1 MAVREPPPRAR
12 RVRGREA
19 VGLRGARDDGGA
31 EQPGADQP
39 GEGAASPS
47 WVYRSMVHGL
57 PSSRRRSSGFHSDQG
72 LRDSIPEGKKSATTP
87 VPVTPKTAQSP
98 DAAGVVLTF
107 LDSVGRRSEA
117 EFYLKLFR
125 ELPKE
130 SFAIIAAEAAVIRYA
145 AGSLVEQ
152 LRFLR
157 ELGLFAP
164 VVVGLF
170 EPATAEKAAA
180 RLAKRS
186 ADMGAVVEHATGRDL
201 AERVR
206 TELSAENLPI
216 LCLSGAAD
224 ETTEQRFES
233 LGRLAGELGT
243 RKIVVLRRR
252 GGLGRQARAAAGG
265 ASASPEHRISVI
277 NLRTDLAALR
287 EPRALP
293 ADDTELLDH
302 LVTVLR
308 RPDCA
313 RAVASVAS
321 PFNLLRELFTV
332 KGAGTLIKSGTPIE
346 RHASYATVD
355 VPRLT
360 ALLESSFGR
369 KLDPAFFDEPPLAVY
384 LEESYRAAAV
394 VAPSGIAPYLTKFAV
409 DRVAQGEGMG
419 RDLWEALARDHR
431 SLIWRAKAENPIARW
446 YSGICDGMMRVGG
459 WMVYWRGL
467 GPSDVPR
474 VIEEATAR
482 REDFA
487 PTQET

>member
-1 MAVREPPPRAR
+1 VTQKTPR
-12 RVRGREA
+12 
-19 VGLRGARDDGGA
+19 
-31 EQPGADQP
+31 
-39 GEGAASPS
+39 
-47 WVYRSMVHGL
+47 
-57 PSSRRRSSGFHSDQG
+57 
-72 LRDSIPEGKKSATTP
+72 
-87 VPVTPKTAQSP
+87 SP

-107 LDSVGRRSEA
+107 LESVGRRSEA
-117 EFYLKLFR
+117 EFYVKLFR

-170 EPATAEKAAA
+170 EPAAAEKAAS

-186 ADMGAVVEHATGRDL
+186 ADMGAVVENAAGPDL

-206 TELSAENLPI
+206 AELGAENLPI
-216 LCLSGAAD
+216 LCLAGAAG
-224 ETTEQRFES
+224 ETTRERFDS

-252 GGLGRQARAAAGG
+252 GGLGRQGRPQAGATNAA
-265 ASASPEHRISVI
+265 PEHRISVV

-302 LVTVLR
+302 LVAVLT

-321 PFNLLRELFTV
+321 PLDLLRELFTL
-332 KGAGTLIKSGTPIE
+332 KGAGTLVKRGTPIE
-346 RHASYATVD
+346 RHASYATLD
-355 VPRLT
+355 IARLT

-369 KLDPAFFDEPPLAVY
+369 GLAPTFFDEPPLAVY
-384 LEESYRAAAV
+384 LEEGYRAAAV
-394 VAPSGIAPYLTKFAV
+394 VTPSAIAPYLTKFAV
-409 DRVAQGEGMG
+409 DRVAQGEGMA

-431 SLIWRAKAENPIARW
+431 SLFWRARAENPIASW
-446 YSGICDGMMRVGG
+446 YAGLCDGMMRVGG
-459 WMVYWRGL
+459 WMVYWRGIE
-467 GPSDVPR
+467 PADVPR
-474 VIEEATAR
+474 VVHEATVR
-482 REDFA
+482 REDFGS
-487 PTQET
+487 PQES